1 VSWTYVLS
9 RKAEKDLERLDV
21 TLRRRIFEAL
31 DRLAGEA
38 ANAKIKK
45 LKGRPDFSLR
55 VGDWRVL
62 LALRQSQ
69 DVIDVLRVRPRG
81 KAYE

>member
-1 VSWTYVLS
+1 MRRLDRVT
-9 RKAEKDLERLDV
+9 LERV
-21 TLRRRIFEAL
+21 KSAL
-31 DRLAGEA
+31 DRLADEA

-62 LALRQSQ
+62 IALRHSE